1 MKKGLPCWYIAIH
14 NNVQVHQESGERR
27 AYPVEP
33 MKYSRGRIT
42 VNIPMV
48 QQRYC
53 EISDNSSNSP
63 LSIKKRRRGAIHTE
77 VEDSMDDLCGGTKQN
92 ANNVAV
98 YVIYFVGA
106 VYLTDGQR
114 QVLANDHEKLGLT
127 MEGRETLRR

>member
-1 MKKGLPCWYIAIH
+1 M
-14 NNVQVHQESGERR
+14 
-27 AYPVEP
+27 EP